1 MRLLDLG
8 VEEFLL
14 NAAVVSIIAQRL
26 VRRVCSSCA
35 TPPEDSQAIKEEF
48 GLRQLSERFGIA
60 ELLLL
65 EANGCDKCAH
75 TGYNGRLAVV
85 EYLQCDDYLRSLSK
99 DDQFLKL
106 AKDHN
111 KSRGGRNLLE
121 DGLLKVILGQTTI
134 EEVYRVCG

>member
-1 MRLLDLG
+1 M
-8 VEEFLL
+8 L

-26 VRRVCSSCA
+26 VRRVCSACA
-35 TPPEDSQAIKEEF
+35 TAPEDSQEIIEEF
-48 GLRQLSERFGIA
+48 GLEKLSKRFKLP
-60 ELLLL
+60 EVLLL
-65 EANGCDKCAH
+65 EANGCEECAH

-85 EYLQCDDYLRSLSK
+85 EYLKCDDYLRSLPK

-106 AKDHN
+106 AKDYNH
-111 KSRGGRNLLE
+111 SRGGRNLLE